1 MNEKVLV
8 TGGSGF
14 LGIHIISELLKQ
26 GYEVRTTLRT
36 MSKQTVVKQTLKD
49 NGIDTTNLSFIKAD
63 LAHDISWEEAM
74 EGCTYV
80 MSVASPVIL
89 GDVDAQDEEA
99 INKQAI
105 EGVQRILR
113 AAEVSQV
120 KRVIMTA
127 NFGAVGFS
135 NKDKSSVTTEKNW
148 TNPNE
153 KGLSVYEKSKLLAE
167 QAAWRFVN
175 AIDNHIE
182 FATINPVAILGPS
195 LNEHMSQSFQFVKN
209 IANGKMKRIPNISKN
224 IVDVRDVALLHVLA
238 IQTEEAKGKR
248 FIATADGQISM
259 PDIARLIKK
268 ERPELAKHISTKS
281 LPDIA
286 IKLGAKFNKEAQEG
300 QLLLEMNRNVSNQQA
315 RDILGWTPMFTQEEA
330 ILASV
335 DSMKKYSRLK

>member
-36 MSKQTVVKQTLKD
+36 MSKQTMVKQTLKD

-135 NKDKSSVTTEKNW
+135 NKDKSSVTTEKI
-148 TNPNE
+148 
-153 KGLSVYEKSKLLAE
+153 GLTLMRKDYLSMRNLNFLQNKLHGVLSM
-167 QAAWRFVN
+167 QL
-175 AIDNHIE
+175 II
-182 FATINPVAILGPS
+182 IL
-195 LNEHMSQSFQFVKN
+195 
-209 IANGKMKRIPNISKN
+209 
-224 IVDVRDVALLHVLA
+224 
-238 IQTEEAKGKR
+238 
-248 FIATADGQISM
+248 
-259 PDIARLIKK
+259 
-268 ERPELAKHISTKS
+268 S
-281 LPDIA
+281 LP
-286 IKLGAKFNKEAQEG
+286 
-300 QLLLEMNRNVSNQQA
+300 QLIQ
-315 RDILGWTPMFTQEEA
+315 
-330 ILASV
+330 
-335 DSMKKYSRLK
+335 